1 MSGIDDD
8 LMESGISTYPQGNTN
23 AQPQNETTVNSIE
36 NPRKGLG
43 FDMVFRIIHYLIDVG
58 MILLSLY
65 VVDMNEAYPLFFGV
79 GLIIWLAYRILY
91 FKRSEAIDVL
101 IGIALF
107 IAATY
112 FYIYAMT
119 NDRTEMV
126 GRMLIPTIYLGY
138 FCVWGAIRRKRKGYV
153 QNDK

>member
-8 LMESGISTYPQGNTN
+8 LMESGIGTYPQGNNN
-23 AQPQNETTVNSIE
+23 AQTLNEPTVNRIE
-36 NPRKGLG
+36 TPRKKLG
-43 FDMVFRIIHYLIDVG
+43 IDAAFRIIHYLIDVG

-65 VVDMNEAYPLFFGV
+65 VVDMKEAYPLFFGV

-107 IAATY
+107 IAPTY

-138 FCVWGAIRRKRKGYV
+138 FCVWGAIRRKRKGYE